1 MATCRQR
8 GKYKFQH
15 KNLTLEQ
22 IQTIYRDTSKQMDNL
37 MEDYNMTDKVYL
49 ALYKHKRSFQKEP
62 LKAAT
67 DAITRILTKGKYSH
81 CELVIEQ
88 IKFSDADH
96 HKQEIIYQCF
106 SSSVQDG
113 GVRCKE
119 IDMMSGKWDLIELRN
134 RDPNQILNYF
144 NQTKGMKYDW
154 WGAIGV
160 VIGIKQKRS
169 KYFCSEWC
177 YNALADG
184 DLDGWRFSS
193 NGLAVIFRRG

>member
-1 MATCRQR
+1 MGNSGFFRIPTFSGYVSQNSRAAT
-8 GKYKFQH
+8 
-15 KNLTLEQ
+15 
-22 IQTIYRDTSKQMDNL
+22 
-37 MEDYNMTDKVYL
+37 
-49 ALYKHKRSFQKEP
+49 
-62 LKAAT
+62 AAT

-88 IKFSDADH
+88 IKFSDTDH

-184 DLDGWRFSS
+184 DLDGWRFSP
-193 NGLAVIFRRG
+193 NDLAVIFRRG